1 MKIQDDSFEQ
11 SPQSYSKP
19 ISKTQVGTKN
29 NRKYNKITHD
39 LRMKFLDKIFF
50 ENKSIK
56 KAAQELNINYSSAKT
71 ILNLHRKK
79 QRFQLQ
85 APASISDISSEID
98 QTKICGFSTQT
109 LFKKQKLEL
118 VVTLGGRLMNSN
130 KIDPSTI
137 NNPFIL
143 QNNEKLV
150 VSQPVSLYKTVPI
163 TPEELFLQQQQQQQH
178 SQQQQQQLL
187 IKLLQEQQLQ
197 EQQRLQQQQQLQQQL
212 ALNPELYSLFLE
224 KQKQQDQQQQL
235 IIAQLLQQQQQ
246 KNQAFGLF

>member
-85 APASISDISSEID
+85 APASVSDISSEID
-98 QTKICGFSTQT
+98 STKICGFSTQT

-163 TPEELFLQQQQQQQH
+163 TPEELFLQQQQQH
-178 SQQQQQQLL
+178 NQQQQQQLL
-187 IKLLQEQQLQ
+187 LKLLQEQQLQ